1 MAFIH
6 AHYEIAPRGR
16 SPSRRRVHDVAL
28 SSAMLRSRD
37 VARAASRFFAS
48 TSYRVVESD
57 VADALRAVARTH
69 AREIRTATTSSAASS
84 IARTTASR
92 AFARSFARA
101 EEVAARCTASGGIAS
116 RVRGRSWTIAR
127 SAARGARSTRAS
139 TALAC
144 GVYVA
149 GRDLMN
155 SKNWARC
162 LERVTSREENEGGGG
177 ASELS
182 KTYAQREAP
191 SWGEKAKT
199 WARLAQLCVYFS
211 PLAFLAPLLL
221 RDGWTWGNQLWYGLL
236 RRILEASGPA
246 FIKWGQWA
254 STRYD
259 VFPAALCREL
269 ERLQAGAP
277 EHSWK
282 ETKKIL
288 ERSYGVS
295 TDGATSRFEE
305 IFEWFDQ
312 KALASGSV
320 AQIHRA
326 RLKPGVAEEHLTATE
341 FAVRLTRSVG
351 AGVELLMSGQISRA
365 ASGML
370 TEWRDGAAGIGRE
383 VERLVNGRIRRGGQK
398 REVAV
403 KVRHPGVVDA
413 LTRDFEILSWM
424 ATLSKSIKWL
434 EPLQLENT
442 IQQFGVHMLQQVDFR
457 HEADNLD
464 KFRKSFLLM
473 PAVSFP
479 TPIPGLATEEILV
492 ETYEEGVSIA
502 SYLLSPEAAKEQLGS
517 VQNKTLAGLGV
528 RTLFKMLIDDNFL
541 HADLHPGNILVR
553 LPNGVAHTLSS
564 IVRGN
569 SSTSVKGIDESDGVQ
584 IPTLSDA
591 SPEIIILDTGLATKL
606 SPFHQASLA
615 KMFHAIVTW
624 DGSTVADAILSFADN
639 VKANV
644 DYSDFK
650 SEITKTVSAF
660 SSTTPRAGEC
670 MGAIFETVQKY
681 HLCLDPNVMIAV
693 VTVMVLEGWQW
704 RLDPTVNILDY
715 LDDVLRASAR
725 KYARLAIA
733 DYALKDM
740 WAPFS
745 EPNAFSQTAA
755 DPMAALKA
763 QGDDHSASA
772 MYGIS

>member
-1 MAFIH
+1 MSRRASAKHPQRVVIRRRR
-6 AHYEIAPRGR
+6 P
-16 SPSRRRVHDVAL
+16 RRRVTPRVRSTTTMRRWREATTTLERVA
-28 SSAMLRSRD
+28 SASARCAATASTSR
-37 VARAASRFFAS
+37 ATIAATTRAASAATTRATATRAARS
-48 TSYRVVESD
+48 VETTT
-57 VADALRAVARTH
+57 VATRAMRDARRGTLRAA
-69 AREIRTATTSSAASS
+69 AAT
-84 IARTTASR
+84 
-92 AFARSFARA
+92 
-101 EEVAARCTASGGIAS
+101 
-116 RVRGRSWTIAR
+116 RGRRGRRRW
-127 SAARGARSTRAS
+127 AAAAAAALGGAACST
-139 TALAC
+139 
-144 GVYVA
+144 G
-149 GRDLMN
+149 
-155 SKNWARC
+155 WARC
-162 LERVTSREENEGGGG
+162 LERMRANDGVVADADAANELAVVDA
-177 ASELS
+177 ASER
-182 KTYAQREAP
+182 K
-191 SWGEKAKT
+191 SWAHAAKT
-199 WARLAQLCVYFS
+199 WARAAQLCVVFS
-211 PLAFLAPLLL
+211 PLALLAPILL
-221 RDGWTWGNQLWYGLL
+221 RDGWTWGNELWYGLL

-282 ETKKIL
+282 ETKAIL
-288 ERSYGVS
+288 ERSYGVGA
-295 TDGATSRFEE
+295 DGKLNKFEE
-305 IFEWFDQ
+305 IFEWFDE
-312 KALASGSV
+312 KVLASGSV

-341 FAVRLTRSVG
+341 FALRLTRSVG
-351 AGVELLMSGQISRA
+351 AGIELVMSGQISRA
-365 ASGML
+365 AMGML
-370 TEWRDGAAGIGRE
+370 EEWRDGAAGMGRE

-413 LTRDFEILSWM
+413 LTRDFEILVWM
-424 ATLSKSIKWL
+424 AGLSKSIKWL

-473 PAVSFP
+473 PAISFP

-502 SYLLSPEAAKEQLGS
+502 SYLLSPEADKEMLGS
-517 VQNKTLAGLGV
+517 EQNKTLAGLGV
-528 RTLFKMLIDDNFL
+528 KTLFKMLIDDNFL

-569 SSTSVKGIDESDGVQ
+569 ASTSLKDLADVDGESTS
-584 IPTLSDA
+584 TLSDA
-591 SPEIIILDTGLATKL
+591 SPEIIILDTGLATRL
-606 SPFHQASLA
+606 TPFHQASLA

-624 DGSTVADAILSFADN
+624 DGSTVADSILSFADN

-644 DYSDFK
+644 DYTDFRADIAK
-650 SEITKTVSAF
+650 AVDQF

-715 LDDVLRASAR
+715 LDDVLKASAR

-733 DYALKDM
+733 DYALRDM
-740 WAPFS
+740 WSPFS
-745 EPNAFSQTAA
+745 EPNAFSATAA

-763 QGDDHSASA
+763 QGDDYVGAA
-772 MYGIS
+772 VYGM